1 MNKNEHK
8 IDQNQLQAY
17 IDGQLDQ
24 RDRAMVDAHLS
35 HCPECRGL
43 VTQLKNLEQA
53 VADAECQSVP
63 EGYFDTLASRVTGGI
78 AQRKMDRKKTFL
90 WGIFNWGGVPIAATA
105 TIVVLLA
112 ISVNL
117 FYSGEFSNP
126 REKDLDKAGSMVKD
140 EEPVLARA
148 PEKKSRA
155 VAPSARQD
163 MELVAAVPHVVYE
176 VKTIVI
182 FLPADDSPCPPPEI
196 STAIEIDIPNGS

>member
-8 IDQNQLQAY
+8 IDLDQLQAY

-35 HCPECRGL
+35 HCQECQGL
-43 VTQLKNLEQA
+43 VTQLKNLDQA
-53 VADAECQSVP
+53 VADAECQSAP
-63 EGYFDTLASRVTGGI
+63 EGYFDTLASRVAGGI
-78 AQRKMDRKKTFL
+78 AQRKIAQKKTPL
-90 WGIFNWGGVPIAATA
+90 WGIFNWGGMPIAAA
-105 TIVVLLA
+105 ASVIILLV

-117 FYSGEFSNP
+117 FYSGEFTNP
-126 REKDLDKAGSMVKD
+126 RGKDLDKAGSMVKD
-140 EEPVLARA
+140 EEPLLARA

-155 VAPSARQD
+155 AAPSAGQE
-163 MELVAAVPHVVYE
+163 MALVAAAPHVVYE

-196 STAIEIDIPNGS
+196 STAIEIDIPNGG

>member
-8 IDQNQLQAY
+8 IDLDQLQAY

-35 HCPECRGL
+35 HCPECQGL
-43 VTQLKNLEQA
+43 VTQLKNLDQA
-53 VADAECQSVP
+53 VADAECQSAP
-63 EGYFDTLASRVTGGI
+63 EGYFDTLASRVAGGI
-78 AQRKMDRKKTFL
+78 AQRKIARKKTPL
-90 WGIFNWGGVPIAATA
+90 WGIFNWGGMPIAAA
-105 TIVVLLA
+105 ASVIILLV

-126 REKDLDKAGSMVKD
+126 RETELDKAVSMVKD
-140 EEPVLARA
+140 EEPLLARA

-155 VAPSARQD
+155 AAPRARQE
-163 MELVAAVPHVVYE
+163 MALVAAAPHVVYE